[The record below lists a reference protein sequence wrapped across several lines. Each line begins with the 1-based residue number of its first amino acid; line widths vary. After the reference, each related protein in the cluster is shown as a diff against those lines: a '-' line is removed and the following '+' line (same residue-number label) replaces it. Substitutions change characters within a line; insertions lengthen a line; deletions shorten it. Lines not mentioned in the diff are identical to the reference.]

1 MIDPLV
7 EVSNLAEYPWI
18 ANKSTVLKTLDVFGG
33 IAQLQAGK
41 K

>member
-18 ANKSTVLKTLDVFGG
+18 ANKSTATRTPNFLRNIKPS
-33 IAQLQAGK
+33 QAGK